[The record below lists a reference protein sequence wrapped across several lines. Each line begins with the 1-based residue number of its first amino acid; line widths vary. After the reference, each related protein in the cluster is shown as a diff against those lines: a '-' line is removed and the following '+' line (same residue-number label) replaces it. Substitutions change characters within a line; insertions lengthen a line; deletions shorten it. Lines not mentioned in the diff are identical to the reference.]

1 MNFIQI
7 LAFFLLFLQTSFA
20 FPQCVSVELSL
31 SWAKEHDIFNEDSLV
46 CVPSLSI
53 TYRNNSETSIYFLKV
68 SDSHLGYPLLPRGL
82 LLQYPYEDYINPDYR
97 KRAINHGNYSGKDF
111 KVIILNRPYYNKSW
125 EVFNDTLAP
134 DGEYVTDIIND
145 DLVDIYEYIFHKH
158 FQKETDSL
166 KTQKPTFSINESSTG
181 NIVLDNIE
189 RFVFLKPGETYSNT
203 FNLIGFQKVGGSFT
217 FDILSSGFDDYVFTD
232 YSSCKIPLPNQVD
245 GYKLYSGSFKSNKIT
260 ITF

>member
-1 MNFIQI
+1 MITGMKNMNICFNNYFGMK
-7 LAFFLLFLQTSFA
+7 LSYFFAFLLTLFLQTTFIFA
-20 FPQCVSVELSL
+20 QGVSVELSL
-31 SWAKEHDIFNEDSLV
+31 SWGKEFDVFNEDSLI
-46 CVPSLSI
+46 CVPSLSV

-111 KVIILNRPYYNKSW
+111 KVIILNRPHYNKSW
-125 EVFNDTLAP
+125 EVFNDTLAL

-181 NIVLDNIE
+181 NIAFDNIE
-189 RFVFLKPGETYSNT
+189 RFVFLKPGETYSDT

-217 FDILSSGFDDYVFTD
+217 F
-232 YSSCKIPLPNQVD
+232 
-245 GYKLYSGSFKSNKIT
+245 
-260 ITF
+260 